1 MSTLS
6 ACCTCIYSIKLCHI
20 AFEPETSR
28 LSLLTT
34 LREAGEILPVRE
46 GSCRASPHHC
56 DCRGNWGPHTAAG
69 TVCGGQYLWWA
80 VSVVGSVCGGQHPG
94 QAASTG
100 RSIHGGRHPSCLMQ
114 PRTGDT
120 AEGHRGPEQSRG
132 GGWRGCPIVGVHDGS
147 LLWESRERGAEDD
160 AWRTPAQPPAARGWS
175 ALPMELVTALFVV
188 TMISPGPQ
196 FSSS

>member
-20 AFEPETSR
+20 AFEPETSC

-94 QAASTG
+94 QAASRG
-100 RSIHGGRHPSCLMQ
+100 CSIHGGRHPSCLMQ
-114 PRTGDT
+114 SRTGDT
-120 AEGHRGPEQSRG
+120 AEGHGEPEQSRG
-132 GGWRGCPIVGVHDGS
+132 DDGGVP
-147 LLWESRERGAEDD
+147 LWVFMVDPCCGNQGKGEQ
-160 AWRTPAQPPAARGWS
+160 RTMPGGHQPPAARGGLRCLWS
-175 ALPMELVTALFVV
+175 LSQLCLLPL
-188 TMISPGPQ
+188 
-196 FSSS
+196 